1 MAIIEEFPNYSIDI
15 KGNVYN
21 TKNNK
26 YCHFNK
32 DNYGYILVNL
42 RKENIWYKR
51 KVHRLLAL
59 SYLPNPENK
68 CDVNHIDGNK
78 SNNDLSNLEWATR
91 SENMKHA
98 YRIGLSFIS
107 NKNIEQLKKR
117 SSKKVLDTKTKIIYE
132 SATFAAMKLG
142 INKNTLKGYLV
153 GNYKNK
159 TTLIYV

>member
-1 MAIIEEFPNYSIDI
+1 MIVLKEFPNYTIDI
-15 KGNVYN
+15 NGNVFDIE
-21 TKNNK
+21 KNK

-42 RKENIWYKR
+42 RKNNNWYKR

-59 SYLPNPENK
+59 AYLPNPNNK

-78 SNNDLSNLEWATR
+78 SNNNLSNLEWATR

-98 YRIGLSFIS
+98 WNNIIKDESKSKMINNFIDNS
-107 NKNIEQLKKR
+107 KLVLNTASGIYYKSLKEAAYYNNIKMSTLRGQL
-117 SSKKVLDTKTKIIYE
+117 
-132 SATFAAMKLG
+132 LG
-142 INKNTLKGYLV
+142 Y
-153 GNYKNK
+153 YKNK

>member
-1 MAIIEEFPNYSIDI
+1 MIVIEEFPNYSIDI
-15 KGNVYN
+15 NGNVFN
-21 TKNNK
+21 SKKNK
-26 YCHFNK
+26 YCHLNK

-42 RKENIWYKR
+42 KMGNVWYKR
-51 KVHRLLAL
+51 KIHRLLAL
-59 SYLPNPENK
+59 AYLPNPENK

-91 SENMKHA
+91 SENEKHA
-98 YRIGLSFIS
+98 YRIGLKFIS
-107 NKNIEQLKKR
+107 DKHIEQLKKR
-117 SSKKVLDTKTKIIYE
+117 SSKKVLDTKTKKIYN
-132 SATFAAMKLG
+132 SAVDAAIQLG

>member
-1 MAIIEEFPNYSIDI
+1 
-15 KGNVYN
+15 
-21 TKNNK
+21 
-26 YCHFNK
+26 
-32 DNYGYILVNL
+32 
-42 RKENIWYKR
+42 
-51 KVHRLLAL
+51 
-59 SYLPNPENK
+59 
-68 CDVNHIDGNK
+68 
-78 SNNDLSNLEWATR
+78 
-91 SENMKHA
+91 MKHA